1 MGCSLHLLR
10 WAGWKTC
17 TSSLG
22 RLGPEAGIAREAW
35 GFLLAEETGLLAE
48 RLVDHESGLF
58 EILQPR
64 PGPPAGSLGSQ
75 RLLDGD
81 SRPDLGPG
89 ETNVHSE
96 GGEMTFRSS
105 PPPSLLCLSQAIPLW
120 RLMVSLP
127 ENPDPAWNPSLPLG
141 LQKGHSSSSVCWAR
155 TPAPPAA
162 PLWSPWPWGP
172 FSHGPQSMGS
182 TVGPLLSF
190 WTPRVS

>member
-1 MGCSLHLLR
+1 MLR
-10 WAGWKTC
+10 KPGVFSWLKRQVC
-17 TSSLG
+17 C
-22 RLGPEAGIAREAW
+22 
-35 GFLLAEETGLLAE
+35 AE

-58 EILQPR
+58 EILQLR
-64 PGPPAGSLGSQ
+64 PGPSAGSLGSQ

-120 RLMVSLP
+120 RLMASLP
-127 ENPDPAWNPSLPLG
+127 ENSDPAWNPSLPPWPAEGPQLLICVLG
-141 LQKGHSSSSVCWAR
+141 QDPSSSGCSSVVSLAMGSLQSR
-155 TPAPPAA
+155 APEY
-162 PLWSPWPWGP
+162 
-172 FSHGPQSMGS
+172 GS